1 MSVKIM
7 SAAWDVAGL
16 TSTQKIVLLSLA
28 DQANDDG
35 LCWPSA
41 ASTSRRTSLCERATR
56 RAIADLEKAGHI
68 SRRIQSGKA
77 TFYFVHPCTKC
88 TPELN
93 APLHVVPEPLHVVPM
108 TPAPG
113 VNITVRN
120 RKEPSVT
127 LPDCKPENLTDQ
139 IVADACGQNDHI
151 DKDKM
156 TGCHVVKMTNSS
168 VYENTETTTEIHTSP
183 GGDLPTIKPRAGINH
198 KAIVDMYN
206 RLLPEL
212 PRCKLLTDKRK
223 AAINGCCSVKD
234 TFRSLDFWEAYFSAV
249 RKSDFLMGR
258 SKDWKADF
266 DFLTTKSK
274 FVKVYEGGYK

>member
-7 SAAWDVAGL
+7 SAAWDVVGL

-139 IVADACGQNDHI
+139 IVADAGGQNGHI
-151 DKDKM
+151 EKD
-156 TGCHVVKMTNSS
+156 NLP
-168 VYENTETTTEIHTSP
+168 P
-183 GGDLPTIKPRAGINH
+183 GGDKPASKPKHSINH
-198 KAIVDMYN
+198 KAIVDLYN
-206 RLLPEL
+206 KLLPEL

-234 TFRSLDFWEAYFSAV
+234 TFKSLDFWEAYFSAV